1 MTDHIKTRRKLQ
13 SIPTKLEF
21 NALLDSI
28 VLSDK
33 EKQMMQLYYVERKDF
48 DCIADELG
56 YTKSGILRM
65 HKRVLKRIEAL
76 I

>member
-1 MTDHIKTRRKLQ
+1 MTDHIKTRKKLQ

-33 EKQMMQLYYVERKDF
+33 EKRMMQLYYVERKDF
-48 DCIADELG
+48 DYIADELG

>member
-1 MTDHIKTRRKLQ
+1 MLG
-13 SIPTKLEF
+13 E
-21 NALLDSI
+21 
-28 VLSDK
+28 K
-33 EKQMMQLYYVERKDF
+33 EKRMMEMYYVQHYDF
-48 DCIADELG
+48 QFIADELG

>member
-1 MTDHIKTRRKLQ
+1 MTDHIKTRKKLQ

-48 DCIADELG
+48 DYIADELG